1 MSTYRFKT
9 NLKCGGC
16 VQSVRPYL
24 DGIKEIREW
33 SVDLNDP
40 DRLLSVDSDSVDPGK
55 IILAFA
61 AAGYTAE
68 AIIMDS

>member
-16 VQSVRPYL
+16 IQSVRPYL
-24 DGIKEIREW
+24 DGIREIREW

-40 DRLLSVDSDSVDPGK
+40 DRLLTVDSDYVDPGK

-68 AIIMDS
+68 AI